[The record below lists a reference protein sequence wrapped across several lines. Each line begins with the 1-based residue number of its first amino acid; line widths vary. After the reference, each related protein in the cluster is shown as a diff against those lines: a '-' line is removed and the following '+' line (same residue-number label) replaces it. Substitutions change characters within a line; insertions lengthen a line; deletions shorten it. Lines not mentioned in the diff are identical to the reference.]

1 MESNEIIE
9 EPITT
14 VLRWRPMSHREIF
27 NQSEKWVSIDSDKN
41 IVYWAPVENT
51 TTPSQPK
58 AFSFDKVIDYT
69 ERTEVLYE
77 DKVKPIVEAALQGV
91 NGAIFAYG
99 QTGSGKTFTMSGY
112 RDLGLPGIISLSV
125 DTIFD
130 YIYSQSERDYSI
142 KVVNYELS
150 KEMIK
155 DLSDSKYSNLS
166 MHDALKWGK
175 ILENPQSSSE
185 IMDYYDE
192 LIKNSKSI
200 KWRWSLSRWLGMS
213 LLSSYMSLQLY

>member
-1 MESNEIIE
+1 MESNEIIG

-14 VLRWRPMSHREIF
+14 VLRWRPMTQREIF

-41 IVYWAPVENT
+41 IVYLAPVENNAM
-51 TTPSQPK
+51 PSQSK

-69 ERTEVLYE
+69 ERNEVLYE

-99 QTGSGKTFTMSGY
+99 QTGSGKTFTMSGH

-130 YIYSQSERDYSI
+130 YIYSQIETDYTI
-142 KVVNYELS
+142 KVANYELYLE
-150 KEMIK
+150 KIK
-155 DLSDSKYSNLS
+155 DLSDPKHSNLN
-166 MHDALKWGK
+166 MYDALKWGK

-200 KWRWSLSRWLGMS
+200 KWHWSLSNWLGMS